1 MEHER
6 GIQLTNPAPD
16 NTRER
21 LLMQAELLFA
31 QKGFAAVSV
40 REITTAAEC
49 NLAAVNYHFGNKI
62 NLYLSVFKERWVPR
76 IHGVR
81 KYFQDYLAKKND
93 FDTSDIVRAFA
104 TAFLEGAM
112 TDDEKRCHIHLML
125 RELTHPTEAISI
137 VVEEVIRPM
146 HHDIRELLRPS
157 FPEKIDLEQLT
168 LSIFSMISMILYFE
182 FARPVVSL
190 VMDQEFDPQF
200 KSRVIDHI
208 VSFTMNGINGFKE
221 GALKRG
227 FKKEKTI

>member
-1 MEHER
+1 MN
-6 GIQLTNPAPD
+6 GVFNLTHPAPD
-16 NTRER
+16 NTRKR

-31 QKGFAAVSV
+31 RKGFAAVSV

-49 NLAAVNYHFGNKI
+49 NLAAVNYHFGNKM

-76 IHGVR
+76 IHSVR
-81 KYFQDYLAKKND
+81 KYFQGYLAKKND
-93 FDTSDIVRAFA
+93 VDTSDIVRAFA

-112 TDDEKRCHIHLML
+112 TDDERRCHIHLML
-125 RELTHPTEAISI
+125 QELTRPTEAISL

-146 HHDIRELLRPS
+146 HHDIRELLRPT

-190 VMDQEFDPQF
+190 VMNQEFDPQY

-208 VSFTMNGINGFKE
+208 VSFTMNGINGFKK
-221 GALKRG
+221 GL
-227 FKKEKTI
+227 

>member
-1 MEHER
+1 
-6 GIQLTNPAPD
+6 LTHPTPD

-31 QKGFAAVSV
+31 RKGFAAVSV

-49 NLAAVNYHFGNKI
+49 NLAAVNYHFGNKR

-81 KYFQDYLAKKND
+81 KYFHGYLVKKNN

-104 TAFLEGAM
+104 TAFLEDAM
-112 TDDEKRCHIHLML
+112 TDDQRRCHIHLML

-137 VVEEVIRPM
+137 VIEEIIRSM
-146 HHDIRELLRPS
+146 HHDIRELLWPFFS
-157 FPEKIDLEQLT
+157 EKVDLEQLT

-190 VMDQEFDPQF
+190 VMDPEFDSQY

-208 VSFTMNGINGFKE
+208 VSFTMNGINGFK
-221 GALKRG
+221 
-227 FKKEKTI
+227 KENSI